1 MDEHADLCIYVN
13 FLIFSMFSSFIP
25 AMAGI
30 ASGICFIA
38 LRDIDETSREIYP
51 SEVDR
56 KYSWSFML
64 GWAGTGLVLVHGFI
78 FLCLLRMDY
87 DDVGESNTYKTMGYS
102 D

>member
-1 MDEHADLCIYVN
+1 
-13 FLIFSMFSSFIP
+13 
-25 AMAGI
+25 MAGI

-38 LRDIDETSREIYP
+38 LRDIDETSRQIYP
-51 SEVDR
+51 DEVDR

-64 GWAGTGLVLVHGFI
+64 GWAGTGLVLIQGFI

-102 D
+102 DYN